1 MLESPSSTDEQAKIA
16 QLEALLSER
25 AAEIEARDRRIRLL
39 EEALRL
45 MRVEKYGAS
54 REKLGEA
61 PGQRGLFNEAEAALE
76 VIEAVG
82 MEPELCATPLRD
94 DKGSAKSPGRKA
106 LPAHL
111 PRIEVRHELPAIER
125 ICGCGSA
132 LQEIGAETS
141 EQLDIIPAKIQVIR
155 HVRPKYACGRCH
167 TGVKIAPVPAQILPR
182 SNVSPRFLAH
192 LITSKFVDGLPFYR
206 LQTVLARHDV
216 AMPRGTQAAVTINAH
231 SPVMPLMNLMDERM
245 RSFGYIRIDETPL
258 QVLKS
263 DAASQQHWMW
273 VRVAG
278 PPGQRLILFDHDPSR
293 SAQVAARLLDGACGY
308 VQSDGYAAYDAV
320 AASLQLAHVGCFAH
334 ARRRFFEAVQALP
347 TSEQKKNTA
356 AHEIVRRIDALYAI
370 EREIKHLSDEERR
383 HARQTRAVPL
393 LHSLHT
399 FAQSLQTQTLTSG
412 KLGEALTYLTKQ
424 WSKLIRY
431 VDDGRLA
438 IDTNLAENAIR
449 PFARGRRAW
458 LFSDSA
464 KGAKASAAFFSLV
477 ETAKAN
483 GLEPYAYLCRL
494 FERLPYAKTVE
505 DFEALLPFS
514 TFDLSPQ

>member
-1 MLESPSSTDEQAKIA
+1 MLEPSSRTDAQAQIA
-16 QLEALLSER
+16 QLEALLSE
-25 AAEIEARDRRIRLL
+25 RDRRIRLL

-54 REKLGEA
+54 RERLDEA

-82 MEPELCATPLRD
+82 MEPELSATPLRD
-94 DKGSAKSPGRKA
+94 DKTPAKSPGRKA

-111 PRIEVRHELPAIER
+111 PRVEVRHEVPAIER
-125 ICGCGSA
+125 ICDCGSA

-167 TGVKIAPVPAQILPR
+167 TGVKIMPVPAQILPR

-206 LQTVLARHDV
+206 LQTVLARHEV

-231 SPVMPLMNLMDERM
+231 LPVVPLLNLMDERM
-245 RSFGYIRIDETPL
+245 RASGYVRIDETPL

-263 DAASQQHWMW
+263 ESSSTQHWMW

-293 SAQVAARLLDGACGY
+293 SAQVATRLLDGACGY

-320 AASLQLAHVGCFAH
+320 AASLQLTHVGCFAH

-370 EREIKHLSDEERR
+370 ERDIKHLTNEDRR
-383 HARQTRAVPL
+383 HARQTRSVPL
-393 LHSLHT
+393 LDSLHM

-412 KLGEALTYLTKQ
+412 KLGEALVYLNRQ
-424 WSKLIRY
+424 WTKLIRY

-458 LFSDSA
+458 LFADTV

-494 FERLPYAKTVE
+494 FERVPHAKTVE

-514 TFDLSPQ
+514 TFNLSPQ